1 MTSAG
6 ALRAA
11 TIALFAIAAAA
22 AMPATLRA
30 QDLACDRGDEEVR
43 DLEFRGNS
51 AISDEDLER
60 RVATTPSSRLRRL
73 LGIPVGVKRCLD
85 RDELPRDMRNL
96 IAYYRERGYY
106 GAQVDTLVQTLA
118 PSVVRVVFV
127 IKEPPP
133 TIVRTYE
140 ITGLDTVP
148 GGTEVLRNLRLRVG
162 QPFDFG
168 LFRSDIDSLVQRL
181 RNAGYYRAEVLHEYR
196 IDYDSLTA
204 FVSNAVI
211 PGRRARFGEPRFDIT
226 PVDERGV
233 QMNPSVVRR
242 ILGIPTGSQYSDRAI
257 VDAQRNL
264 FQLGAY
270 RHIEVAPLPD
280 SLQPPGDTIVIL
292 EVRLTEDYMKQLDSE
307 IGWATL
313 DCVRT
318 RLQYTDR
325 NWLKTGR
332 RLELTGSASK
342 IGYGK
347 PLASDETRRL
357 CTFGN
362 ATGLQQDRFSE
373 SLHYFIGATARQ
385 PRLLGTRWV
394 PALSLYSERRG
405 EFRAFLRTTTIGG
418 DLSATRDLAE
428 RMPLRL
434 AYTFEYGRT
443 DADAAALCALFNR
456 CDAESR
462 DRISLLAPLGIAS
475 AAIARIR
482 TDNVISPTR
491 GYVARAEI
499 RTSASRFLGT
509 DDSLYFNK
517 ATGDVALYKSTGRGN
532 VLTLRFRGGAVLG
545 RRIRLSDATG
555 FIPPQERLYAGGA
568 TSVRGFQQNELGS
581 LVYIARNSNVD
592 VDTVGGTPTDPVLR
606 FQVITNQDSIQTPDR
621 AVPLGGN
628 SLVVGNVE
636 YRLRDPFF
644 LPNLLQYTFF
654 IDGGDVW
661 TRGTGRPPQMKWT
674 PGLGFR
680 ALTLFGPVQI
690 NIGYNRYDRVLGPIY
705 YNPDVSTLA
714 CATPGNTI
722 TYTRNSSGQLV
733 EVTPGTCGEYEPPR
747 RRSFFQRLT
756 FTFSIGPDF

>member
-1 MTSAG
+1 MTLAG

-11 TIALFAIAAAA
+11 TIALFAIAAGA
-22 AMPATLRA
+22 AMPSSAEA

-43 DLEFRGNS
+43 DLEFRGNR
-51 AISDEDLER
+51 AISDDDLER
-60 RVATTPSSRLRRL
+60 RVTTTPSSRLRRL

-85 RDELPRDMRNL
+85 HDELPRDVGNL
-96 IAYYRERGYY
+96 VRYYRERGYY

-118 PSVVRVVFV
+118 PSIVRVVFV

-140 ITGLDTVP
+140 INGLDTVP
-148 GGTEVLRNLRLRVG
+148 GGPDILRNLRLRVG

-168 LFRSDIDSLVQRL
+168 LFRSDIDSVVQRL
-181 RNAGYYRAEVLHEYR
+181 RNAGYYRAEVLHEFR
-196 IDYDSLTA
+196 VDYDSLTA
-204 FVSNAVI
+204 YVSNVVL
-211 PGRRARFGEPRFDIT
+211 PGRRARFGEPRFEIA

-242 ILGIPTGSQYSDRAI
+242 ILGIPTGAQYSDRAI

-292 EVRLTEDYMKQLDSE
+292 QVRLTEDYMKQLDSE

-313 DCVRT
+313 DCIRT

-347 PLASDETRRL
+347 PLQSEETRRL

-362 ATGLQQDRFSE
+362 ATGLQEDRFSE

-418 DLSATRDLAE
+418 DLSATRDLGE

-462 DRISLLAPLGIAS
+462 NRISLLAPLGIAS
-475 AAIARIR
+475 AALARVR
-482 TDNVISPTR
+482 TDNIISPTR
-491 GYVARAEI
+491 GYVARGEI
-499 RTSASRFLGT
+499 RSSASRFLGT

-517 ATGDVALYKSTGRGN
+517 ATGDVAWYRSTGSGN

-545 RRIRLSDATG
+545 RRIRLSDPTG

-581 LVYIARNSNVD
+581 LVYIAKNANVD
-592 VDTVGGTPTDPVLR
+592 VDSLISGTDVTYHY
-606 FQVITNQDSIQTPDR
+606 QVDTDSIETPDR

-628 SLVVGNVE
+628 SLVVANAE

-644 LPNLLQYTFF
+644 LPNLLQYTLF
-654 IDGGDVW
+654 IDAGDVW
-661 TRGTGRPPQMKWT
+661 TRGIRSRPAQIKWT
-674 PGLGFR
+674 PGIGIR
-680 ALTLFGPVQI
+680 ALTPVGPVQV
-690 NIGYNRYDRVLGPIY
+690 NVGYNRYDRVAGPIY
-705 YNPDVSTLA
+705 FNPDVSTLA
-714 CATPGNTI
+714 CATPGNSVR
-722 TYTRNSSGQLV
+722 YRRNSAGQLV
-733 EVTPGTCGEYEPPR
+733 EATPGVCGDYTPPAR
-747 RRSFFQRLT
+747 KSFFQRLT